1 MNEVI
6 INLIYFLIKTYQEQ
20 KIDITF
26 IDGITG
32 KAVKTV
38 SFKSHSEKK
47 DPDSGILLSRYE
59 EEGCKNRAEYL
70 DMLREDYGK
79 DIVDAL
85 LTVLPPS
92 EDFDG
97 LITELQDQS
106 NYY

>member
-1 MNEVI
+1 M
-6 INLIYFLIKTYQEQ
+6 
-20 KIDITF
+20 DITF

-38 SFKSHSEKK
+38 SFESHSEKK
-47 DPDSGILLSRYE
+47 DPDSGILISRYE

-70 DMLREDYGK
+70 DMLREDYGAE
-79 DIVDAL
+79 IVDAL

-97 LITELQDQS
+97 LITELKDQA